1 MSKLLFKKEFTR
13 RDGVKMNIS
22 LYSKKEKP
30 KKMSLSKANYNIND
44 ISSKRDKALKKVI
57 SNRGKE
63 YVKKQLEKRLQTS
76 KKDVKKKYKTD
87 LRKI

>member
-1 MSKLLFKKEFTR
+1 MSNVLLKKKFMR
-13 RDGVKMNIS
+13 RYGTEIF
-22 LYSKKEKP
+22 LQLIKP
-30 KKMSLSKANYNIND
+30 KNRITLSSVNYNIND
-44 ISSKRDKALKKVI
+44 ISSKRDRALKKVI

-76 KKDVKKKYKTD
+76 KRDVKKKYKTD